1 MVCRRV
7 PVAGKAHCWLFAAG
21 MFVLLA
27 AMALLLHVSPQGQA
41 EAEQNALYVQVLGVL
56 RQWESCPTCHA
67 APGKAPALDRVAYTL
82 AHRPIEWPDAAPSRS
97 ATQPAAVN
105 SQVVAVGHRLLEL
118 LPSGDPQVERAAQA
132 YLAVA
137 RTLDEND
144 DAATQITALQRLAQ
158 LEAVLRDLQSAANAT
173 AFWRAPATGAT
184 DSASPVALLS
194 SAGPLLALIVAAPV
208 RVGTAHR
215 PIGRPEDQ
223 AESVPAH
230 LTQAISRRGPP
241 AVALVAILDSAP
253 KEDCRYLSVQS
264 SFCA

>member
-7 PVAGKAHCWLFAAG
+7 PIARKAHCWLFAAG

-27 AMALLLHVSPQGQA
+27 AIALLLHVSPQGQA
-41 EAEQNALYVQVLGVL
+41 EAEQGTLYVQVMGVL

-67 APGKAPALDRVAYTL
+67 APGEVPALDRAVYAL
-82 AHRPIEWPDAAPSRS
+82 AHHPIEWPDAAPSRS
-97 ATQPAAVN
+97 ATQPATVN
-105 SQVVAVGHRLLEL
+105 SQMVAVGHRLLEL
-118 LPSGDPQVERAAQA
+118 LPSGDSQVERAAQA

-137 RTLDEND
+137 RTLDAND
-144 DAATQITALQRLAQ
+144 DDATQVAALQRLAQ
-158 LEAVLRDLQSAANAT
+158 LEAVLRDLQAAAKAT

-194 SAGPLLALIVAAPV
+194 SAGPLLVLIVAAPV
-208 RVGTAHR
+208 KVGTAHR
-215 PIGRPEDQ
+215 PIGQPEDG
-223 AESVPAH
+223 AESMPVH
-230 LTQAISRRGPP
+230 LTEAISRRGPP
-241 AVALVAILDSAP
+241 TLALVALLDSAP